1 MAIAKDILLADDFDL
16 LFANGDFLSG
26 ASDEQHLALITIMDL
41 GHLKENPFLGIGINA
56 FLGGATPPN
65 EIKAMS
71 QQMYEADNY
80 NVNSITVKGNMILNV
95 DCTRI

>member
-1 MAIAKDILLADDFDL
+1 MATAKDILFDNNFDM
-16 LFANGDFLSG
+16 LFANGDFLIG

-56 FLGGATPPN
+56 YLGGSESSN
-65 EIKAMS
+65 VIKALS

-80 NVNSITVKGNMILNV
+80 VVNSIIVIGSFIENV
-95 DCTRI
+95 DCTRL

>member
-1 MAIAKDILLADDFDL
+1 MATATDILFDNNFDM
-16 LFANGDFLSG
+16 LFANGDFLTG

-56 FLGGATPPN
+56 YLGGSESPN
-65 EIKAMS
+65 VIKALS

-80 NVNSITVKGNMILNV
+80 LVNSVVIVGNLIESV
-95 DCTRI
+95 DCSRL

>member
-1 MAIAKDILLADDFDL
+1 MAIAKDILLGDDFDL
-16 LFANGDFLSG
+16 RFANGDFLSG

-56 FLGGATPPN
+56 YLGGAENPN
-65 EIKAMS
+65 VIKAIA

-80 NVNSITVKGNMILNV
+80 TVNSIVVKGNLILNV
-95 DCTRI
+95 DCTRL